1 MSVTR
6 TSTVRSYLDHFQP
19 ELNDDP
25 QAQRRLRGQLEQI
38 DYTAFTANRDTIAGV
53 LGSVSAA
60 RFEKLATATARARAE
75 WAAAALALSE
85 TGRAL
90 TPSESAA
97 LTLMRTTYIELSEA
111 YEALRRMVERGYL
124 THDPAPAPAPDA

>member
-6 TSTVRSYLDHFQP
+6 TSTVRSSTDHFQP
-19 ELNDDP
+19 EMNDDP

-38 DYTAFTANRDTIAGV
+38 DYAAFAANREAIAGK
-53 LGSVSAA
+53 LGHVSAA
-60 RFEKLATATARARAE
+60 RFEKLAVATARARAE

-85 TGRAL
+85 SGRAL
-90 TPSESAA
+90 TAAESGA
-97 LTLMRTTYIELSEA
+97 LTLMRDTYLELTEA

-124 THDPAPAPAPDA
+124 TYEPAPASDAA

>member
-6 TSTVRSYLDHFQP
+6 TSTVRSSTDHFQP
-19 ELNDDP
+19 EMNDDP

-38 DYTAFTANRDTIAGV
+38 DYAAFAANRDAIAGT
-53 LGSVSAA
+53 LGQVSAE
-60 RFEKLATATARARAE
+60 RFEKLAVATARARAE

-85 TGRAL
+85 LGRPLSAA
-90 TPSESAA
+90 ESGA
-97 LTLMRTTYIELSEA
+97 LTLMRETYLELTEA

-124 THDPAPAPAPDA
+124 TYEPAPASDAA

>member
-6 TSTVRSYLDHFQP
+6 TSTVRSSLDHFQP

-38 DYTAFTANRDTIAGV
+38 DYTAFIANRDAIAAI

-60 RFEKLATATARARAE
+60 RFEKLAVATAKARAE
-75 WAAAALALSE
+75 WGAAALALAE
-85 TGRAL
+85 QGRAL
-90 TPSESAA
+90 SASEKAA
-97 LTLMRTTYIELSEA
+97 LTLLRESYVELSEA

-124 THDPAPAPAPDA
+124 AHEAAPSSDAA

>member
-6 TSTVRSYLDHFQP
+6 TSTVRSSSDHFQP
-19 ELNDDP
+19 EMSDDP

-38 DYTAFTANRDTIAGV
+38 DYTAFIANREAIAAT
-53 LGSVSAA
+53 LGQVSAA
-60 RFEKLATATARARAE
+60 RFEKLAIATARARAE
-75 WAAAALALSE
+75 WTAAALALAD

-90 TPSESAA
+90 SAAESNA
-97 LTLMRTTYIELSEA
+97 LTLMRETFMELSEA

-124 THDPAPAPAPDA
+124 TYEPAVPTDAA

>member
-6 TSTVRSYLDHFQP
+6 TSTVRSSSDHFQP
-19 ELNDDP
+19 EMNDDP

-38 DYTAFTANRDTIAGV
+38 DYTAFIANREAIAAT
-53 LGSVSAA
+53 LGQVSAA
-60 RFEKLATATARARAE
+60 RFEKLAIATARARAE
-75 WAAAALALSE
+75 WTAAALALAD

-90 TPSESAA
+90 SAAESNA
-97 LTLMRTTYIELSEA
+97 LTLMRETFMELSEA

-124 THDPAPAPAPDA
+124 TYEPAVPTDAA

>member
-6 TSTVRSYLDHFQP
+6 TSTVRSSTDHFQP
-19 ELNDDP
+19 DMSDDP

-38 DYTAFTANRDTIAGV
+38 DFAAFAANREAIAGK
-53 LGSVSAA
+53 LGHVSAA
-60 RFEKLATATARARAE
+60 RFEKLAVATAHARAE

-85 TGRAL
+85 NGRAL
-90 TPSESAA
+90 SAAESGA
-97 LTLMRTTYIELSEA
+97 LTLMRETYMELSEA

-124 THDPAPAPAPDA
+124 TYEPAPAADAP

>member
-6 TSTVRSYLDHFQP
+6 TSTVRSSTDHFQP
-19 ELNDDP
+19 EMNDDP

-38 DYTAFTANRDTIAGV
+38 DYTAFTANRDAIAAT

-60 RFEKLATATARARAE
+60 RFEKLAVATARARAE
-75 WAAAALALSE
+75 WAAAALALSD

-90 TPSESAA
+90 SASESAA
-97 LTLMRTTYIELSEA
+97 LTLMRTTYVELSEA

-124 THDPAPAPAPDA
+124 GHEPAPASDAA

>member
-6 TSTVRSYLDHFQP
+6 TSTVRSSLDHFQP
-19 ELNDDP
+19 DMSDDP

-38 DYTAFTANRDTIAGV
+38 DFASFVASRDAIAGT
-53 LGSVSAA
+53 LGQVSAE
-60 RFEKLATATARARAE
+60 RFQKLAEAAGRARAE

-85 TGRAL
+85 SGRAL
-90 TPSESAA
+90 TASESGA
-97 LTLMRTTYIELSEA
+97 LTLMRETYLELTEA

-124 THDPAPAPAPDA
+124 TYEPPAASDAA